1 MSFRVFF
8 LSFVLV
14 FVLALVTGGCSSP
27 SKKSGHRS
35 RYFDWPVDK
44 ARLTQVFK
52 GYSHL
57 GVDLAGPIGTPVFA
71 AQRGLVIYT
80 GNDFTGFGKMI
91 IIEDRQA
98 GWSTFY
104 AHLDKILIHQGH
116 HVKQGQLIGQMGNT
130 GRSSGPHLHFEI
142 RKGKKAVNPLRYLP

>member
-1 MSFRVFF
+1 MNFRLFF
-8 LSFVLV
+8 LAFVLTSIT
-14 FVLALVTGGCSSP
+14 LSCSSP
-27 SKKSGHRS
+27 RKGQQKSS

-44 ARLTQVFK
+44 ARMTQVFK
-52 GYSHL
+52 GFSHL
-57 GVDLAGPIGTPVFA
+57 GIDLAGPIGTPIFA
-71 AQRGLVIYT
+71 AQRGQVIYT

-91 IIEDRQA
+91 IIEDSQA

-104 AHLDKILIHQGH
+104 AHLDKILIRQGSY
-116 HVKQGQLIGQMGNT
+116 VQQGQLIAHMGNT